1 MRMSLF
7 AAGLAGAVAVSAQA
21 GVITLN
27 ADPSLVLS
35 STSGINVRYRVS
47 NTNWDHLIATSSD
60 VGPSTIVSTANL
72 GTHTQL
78 NGALFDFTLSYS
90 PATGVSFRLL
100 HAGGGSPSVTD
111 RTLTFTGTHTD
122 GRRADASFNALYL
135 YAQAGDGMPSG
146 VSSASVEVS
155 NLVFSAPGQTVV
167 GSLTNLTD
175 VWTPGSPAGLVD
187 QYVIAEGVDLATL
200 EWTLTGKVRA
210 SYELFAG
217 ATGPGGNIDE
227 RLKFN
232 LKFRQVELV
241 PAPGAMALLGLAG
254 VAALRRRR

>member
-1 MRMSLF
+1 MRSILC
-7 AAGLAGAVAVSAQA
+7 AVGVAGAVAVSAQA

-27 ADPSLVLS
+27 ADPSLVVS

-47 NTNWDHLIATSSD
+47 NTNWDHLIATSSN
-60 VGPSTIVSTANL
+60 VTPSTIVSTANL

-78 NGALFDFTLSYS
+78 NNALFNFTLAYS
-90 PATGVSFRLL
+90 PATGVSFRLQ
-100 HAGGGSPSVTD
+100 HVSGGAPSVTD
-111 RTLTFTGTHTD
+111 RTLTFTGTHSD
-122 GRRADASFNALYL
+122 GSRADASFNALYL

-167 GSLTNLTD
+167 GALANLTD
-175 VWTPGSPAGLVD
+175 VWTPGSPSGLVD

-200 EWTLTGKVRA
+200 EWTLSGQVRA
-210 SYELFAG
+210 SYALFDG
-217 ATGPGGNIDE
+217 ATGPGGTIDE

-241 PAPGAMALLGLAG
+241 PAPGAIALLGLVG